1 MSTLNIVCVALVLSV
16 AVTSSVNSDD
26 IMITVTDESGTPL
39 SGAIAY
45 IVVDNSTSDAL
56 NSGRETRIVHQKGE
70 AFTPFISLS
79 KVGDKFQFQNQD
91 PITHHVYS
99 FSKSK
104 QLDLTVKPREKSQ
117 TFDLDIPGP
126 IALGSSIHDH
136 MTAFIYATPSPLNGI
151 SNEKGELVIKGVPD
165 GQHSLYFW
173 HYKIPK
179 SETRSQLID
188 TASRKDLVLMVATK
202 RAMPLARSD
211 SK

>member
-1 MSTLNIVCVALVLSV
+1 MSTLGIIRIALVV
-16 AVTSSVNSDD
+16 AVTSSVSSDD
-26 IMITVTDESGTPL
+26 VMITVTDESGMPL

-45 IVVDNSTSDAL
+45 IVVDNNTSNAL
-56 NSGRETRIVHQKGE
+56 NSEHETKIVLQKGE

-79 KVGDKFQFQNQD
+79 KVGDKFQFRNQD

-117 TFDLDIPGP
+117 TFDLNIPGP

-151 SNEKGELVIKGVPD
+151 SNEKGELIIKGVPD

-188 TASRKDLVLMVATK
+188 TASGKDLVLMVATK
-202 RAMPLARSD
+202 RATPLTQSD